1 MITFCKKINF
11 SYKSKWLF
19 IKWLCFKNEFKN
31 IIKIDECYHIKMVSI
46 LINLDFSNSSLKS
59 IDFDRDINQKLN
71 DLDNCYQKRA
81 RKNLSDFFLNDI

>member
-1 MITFCKKINF
+1 
-11 SYKSKWLF
+11 
-19 IKWLCFKNEFKN
+19 
-31 IIKIDECYHIKMVSI
+31 MVSI